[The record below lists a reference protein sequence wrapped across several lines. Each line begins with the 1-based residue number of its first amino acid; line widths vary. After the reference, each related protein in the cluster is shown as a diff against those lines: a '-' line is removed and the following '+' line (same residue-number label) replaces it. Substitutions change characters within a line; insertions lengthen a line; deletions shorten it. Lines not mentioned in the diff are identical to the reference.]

1 MAPYPRALRDRVK
14 AFFGREEVRRAP
26 LRAIA
31 RRLAWRAHWWLGR
44 RTPIVLDPWA
54 FGFRIALP
62 RTGTAA
68 LVYYDGFSDPTLA
81 GEIVGHLAPGATYVE
96 VGAHIGE
103 YVLCAAAATGPQGR
117 VFAFEPNPALARSVE
132 ENVRL
137 NGLANVTVLP
147 LAVDARSGREGFVH
161 DDRSGGGW
169 LALGAEA
176 PSTVTTISLDDFAR
190 RFRVQTIDLLKID
203 AAGSE
208 THVLAGAQS
217 LVSHGRLP
225 LVIAKLYNPAVARER
240 FNIESLDLI
249 EQLLSWGYG
258 IEALT
263 GSGRVQIGD
272 VAEVASFAASAYT
285 TVVVARRS
293 STSP

>member
-1 MAPYPRALRDRVK
+1 MAPYVRAFRDRVK

-26 LRAIA
+26 VRAIA
-31 RRLAWRAHWWLGR
+31 RRVAWRAHWWFGR

-54 FGFRIALP
+54 FGLRIALP

-68 LVYYDGFSDPTLA
+68 LVYYDGFSDRVLA
-81 GEIVGHLAPGATYVE
+81 SEIVGHLAPGATYVE

-103 YVLCAAAATGPQGR
+103 YVLCAAAAIGPQGR

-132 ENVRL
+132 ENARL

-147 LAVDARSGREGFVH
+147 LAVGAWSGQAGFVH

-176 PSTVTTISLDDFAR
+176 RLTVETICLDDFAR
-190 RFRVQTIDLLKID
+190 RFRVRTIDLLKVD
-203 AAGSE
+203 AAGAE
-208 THVLAGAQS
+208 THVLAGAHG

-240 FNIESLDLI
+240 FALESLDLI
-249 EQLLSWGYG
+249 EQLLSWGYR

-263 GSGRVQIGD
+263 SSGRVQVGD
-272 VAEVASFAASAYT
+272 VAEVASFADSAYT
-285 TVVVARRS
+285 TLVVARRS
-293 STSP
+293 SASP